1 MQDVNEAVR
10 SYIVEEFADEGFDLG
25 ELHDGTNLI
34 EDEVL
39 DSLGIM
45 ALVGFLEERFEISI
59 DPAEV
64 EIDNFETL
72 SAITHLVTSKLEA
85 AGRRG

>member
-1 MQDVNEAVR
+1 MQDVSGAVR
-10 SYIVEEFADEGFDLG
+10 TYIVEELADEGFDPG

-34 EDEVL
+34 EEDVL

-45 ALVGFLEERFEISI
+45 ALVGYLEERFGISI

-85 AGRRG
+85 GRRG